1 LDPTSRLRLA
11 TRIHFALLRQFGEA
25 VDVGDLLAGR
35 GEGLEALWVCAGSG
49 DPELAAM
56 ARELGRGNRRSRE
69 VTAPAVHTAPP
80 SPAGRTGGR
89 VPQETPWSQNTTG
102 FGSTRPAELPL
113 RPVRGEPA
121 PSWFAPMDWLRRS
134 AAR

>member
-1 LDPTSRLRLA
+1 MDPTSRLRLA

-25 VDVGDLLAGR
+25 VEVSDLLEGR
-35 GEGLEALWVCAGSG
+35 GEGREALWVCAASG
-49 DPELAAM
+49 EPELAAM
-56 ARELGRGNRRSRE
+56 ARELASANRRSRV
-69 VTAPAVHTAPP
+69 VTAPAVRPTLPP
-80 SPAGRTGGR
+80 PLVRTGGR

-113 RPVRGEPA
+113 RPAPSEPA